1 MRIFSYFCGCDGVH
15 FKIDRGVESFCP
27 NFMCSNYSA
36 KVLKTMIDGEVMRGC
51 EKFIIGRNLRI
62 KVVSCYGS

>member
-1 MRIFSYFCGCDGVH
+1 
-15 FKIDRGVESFCP
+15 
-27 NFMCSNYSA
+27 MCSNYSA

-62 KVVSCYGS
+62 KVVSCYGSWDFIKCIYSYLEWR